1 MNGSH
6 FRHHCACA
14 CVLARPTIV
23 TLLTRES
30 GARLVKINMTDT
42 EKKRDAL
49 VLIAVDDVLVTLW
62 VKLSEAYVKR
72 GGRESTR

>member
-1 MNGSH
+1 M
-6 FRHHCACA
+6 
-14 CVLARPTIV
+14 
-23 TLLTRES
+23 
-30 GARLVKINMTDT
+30 VKINMTDT

-49 VLIAVDDVLVTLW
+49 VLIAVDDVLMTQW